1 MSAVPA
7 VFRIKSGAKSI
18 ISSQASF
25 IIIYAACGPRHVKSR
40 NGRIRFPRNRKLF
53 RFLSQSRNSVSCQP
67 KQQVERGFILILS
80 SQSGWTESS
89 LISQTGQPGKR
100 SQIHS
105 LRCGHYVRRHLRCI
119 KTFPDHRKDRH
130 EKELRSSATSISWIH
145 TPMLSICSAEG
156 TAVKSK
162 PFTLTKQDSS
172 WCRKGWMESDVSSG
186 RGMLLKQGFFPGRNS
201 GGLWKAFPLTSQ
213 RQSGSVGGRR
223 IFNLCE
229 KQRFYKFLF
238 LFQVKDNGHLST
250 VLFLRFLDLWMF
262 PLQVRLWFFI
272 CG

>member
-119 KTFPDHRKDRH
+119 KNFPDHRKDRH
-130 EKELRSSATSISWIH
+130 EKELRWFDGDHPQHLSVGSIRQCC
-145 TPMLSICSAEG
+145 LS
-156 TAVKSK
+156 V
-162 PFTLTKQDSS
+162 L
-172 WCRKGWMESDVSSG
+172 RKG
-186 RGMLLKQGFFPGRNS
+186 QP
-201 GGLWKAFPLTSQ
+201 
-213 RQSGSVGGRR
+213 
-223 IFNLCE
+223 
-229 KQRFYKFLF
+229 
-238 LFQVKDNGHLST
+238 
-250 VLFLRFLDLWMF
+250 
-262 PLQVRLWFFI
+262 
-272 CG
+272 